1 MRTFRRQTKAG
12 NEPAKTAFEVEGT
25 SRMDFSEVSI
35 LSPQSGP
42 RHLRSGSQGRAK
54 FQDTDC
60 KALLSS
66 ERLKAL
72 LQAISVHSFYL
83 RPLSF
88 SKKPINKEASY
99 YQFFSCAYSAGQKV
113 LPSHC
118 ELSQLITSLCPQPQ
132 SNSGCYL
139 FHVPGCVKSAWH
151 VLGYSC
157 LPSQQPHEAGLLC
170 FPRHTRKT
178 EAHRR
183 ETQRQDQSQ
192 TTGEGRAKPTHS
204 GC

>member
-1 MRTFRRQTKAG
+1 M
-12 NEPAKTAFEVEGT
+12 
-25 SRMDFSEVSI
+25 
-35 LSPQSGP
+35 
-42 RHLRSGSQGRAK
+42 
-54 FQDTDC
+54 
-60 KALLSS
+60 
-66 ERLKAL
+66 

-99 YQFFSCAYSAGQKV
+99 YQFSSCAYSAGQKV

-118 ELSQLITSLCPQPQ
+118 ELSQLTSSLCPQPQ

-157 LPSQQPHEAGLLC
+157 LPHNGLMRQASYASHGTLGRQ
-170 FPRHTRKT
+170 RHTAGRLRDRTKAKQPERAEPSPRILAA
-178 EAHRR
+178 EAEVFTKR
-183 ETQRQDQSQ
+183 
-192 TTGEGRAKPTHS
+192 
-204 GC
+204 